1 MNAVPE
7 PIFPEED
14 AYPSYRVPRPIATT
28 REPRTAI
35 DEYVLS
41 ALIATGT
48 ELVPQAKIGRRI
60 TQL

>member
-14 AYPSYRVPRPIATT
+14 PYPSYRVPRPVATT

-35 DEYVLS
+35 DDYVLS

-48 ELVPQAKIGRRI
+48 ELVPHKKISRRI
-60 TQL
+60 TEL